1 MSHSP
6 RYRAAYRPAYRVI
19 SGDFAVLLPLFSAI
33 EGRSAQGRPVLA
45 VLDGP
50 CGSGKTT
57 LAEKLSR
64 LYGAPTVHMDDFF
77 LPPELRTPERLSQ
90 PGGNI
95 HYERFLSEVLPGL
108 TAGRAFS
115 YGSFDCH
122 RGVTRPVF
130 LPQSPVRIVEG
141 SYALHPRFEESCR
154 AADAL
159 TVFLCVS
166 PAEQLRRIEKRSPA
180 LLERFR
186 DVWIP
191 LENSYFQAYDIESRA
206 RIRLKSM
213 PWEGDA

>member
-1 MSHSP
+1 
-6 RYRAAYRPAYRVI
+6 
-19 SGDFAVLLPLFSAI
+19 
-33 EGRSAQGRPVLA
+33 
-45 VLDGP
+45 
-50 CGSGKTT
+50 
-57 LAEKLSR
+57 
-64 LYGAPTVHMDDFF
+64 MDEFF
-77 LPPELRTPERLSQ
+77 LPPELRTPERLNQ

-108 TAGRAFS
+108 IAGRAFS

-122 RGVTRPVF
+122 HGVTRPVF

-141 SYALHPRFEESCR
+141 SYALHPRFEESYR

-186 DVWIP
+186 EVWIP
-191 LENSYFQAYDIESRA
+191 LENSYFQAYDIQSRA

-213 PWEGDA
+213 P